1 MLVEKMHTNSI
12 IIKAV
17 FNEMEENFLCLIKD
31 HHPQKGKLEEL
42 LVLLYAITHDYLL
55 TMR

>member
-55 TMR
+55 TMG